1 MNELFLEL
9 YDSSIQMIKSI
20 ERLSIAYNKLDSQE
34 YLLWKD
40 TLNSLS
46 MDPDRI

>member
-1 MNELFLEL
+1 MNEIFLEL
-9 YDSSIQMIKSI
+9 YESSIKMIKAI
-20 ERLSIAYNKLDSQE
+20 ENLSITYNKLDSQE